1 MLFHFFIAE
10 VLFIFLMVAHFV
22 GIDSEAAGFACRHEF
37 AALLEEIYQL
47 GSRHSFCRASAEPLF
62 GTETFY
68 NGIDELLFCC
78 VTIAL
83 HHVEH
88 FMSMCHIYNVY
99 SVACF
104 ISSNQ
109 HVLSWRCSQHPSSC
123 EFMMPVA

>member
-88 FMSMCHIYNVY
+88 FMSMCHIYIMCIVWLV
-99 SVACF
+99 SFPPISTCFLGGVAS
-104 ISSNQ
+104 ILPRAS
-109 HVLSWRCSQHPSSC
+109 L
-123 EFMMPVA
+123 